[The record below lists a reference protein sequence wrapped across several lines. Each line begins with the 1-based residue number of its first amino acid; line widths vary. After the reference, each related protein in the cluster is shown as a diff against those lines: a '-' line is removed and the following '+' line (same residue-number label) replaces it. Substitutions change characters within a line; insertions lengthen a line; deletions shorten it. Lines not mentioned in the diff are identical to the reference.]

1 MERVQK
7 IGLFRSSIV
16 EYTGFFTSI
25 LLLIYVKFF
34 EHELWKD
41 EWQAWF
47 VAKDKN
53 LIEIIS
59 FLNYE
64 GHPALWYLFLVPF
77 TWLSSVL
84 PVPEEFIMSF
94 AHTLPVIA
102 VLFLFWKKFDIPA
115 IVKISFALS
124 YFLIFEYGVVN
135 RGYIF
140 VILFLFLAVFF
151 LKKGNDKGFAWS
163 LLFLCQTEV
172 FGVFM
177 ALSLGLYWYVEQK
190 KINSDVVK
198 YLAVGLLIFVISVYP
213 REAGH
218 IAKTQGKILD
228 FGDRVFISLQGNLT
242 NAFLPGL
249 TPDTSLFGWS
259 NAGILLSLLLIA
271 GFIFMFFKNKKLLIP
286 FSIVLL
292 MSVTFSL
299 FFFVGGIR
307 QWGMM
312 FVFLIALFALAEIKI
327 FSDPKILFF
336 VILIGIVQS
345 VYGIKALYA
354 DINLPFTNA
363 KEAGMYIKK
372 TIPEKVPVVAIN
384 KFEIT
389 PVTGYAQ
396 RKFYELPSGEE
407 FSYFKWVE
415 KIYIPTQEELK
426 LFARY
431 KGVGGLVIIAP
442 KKLDPGRFSEARL
455 GKEFTGKNIKNE
467 NYYLYTLSA
476 R

>member
-7 IGLFRSSIV
+7 ISLFRSSII
-16 EYTGFFTSI
+16 EYTGFFTSL

-34 EHELWKD
+34 VHELWKD

-64 GHPALWYLFLVPF
+64 GHPAIWYFYLLPF
-77 TWLSSVL
+77 TWLSAVL
-84 PVPEEFIMSF
+84 PVPEEYILTF
-94 AHTLPVIA
+94 AHVLPASA
-102 VLFLFWKKFDIPA
+102 VLYLFWKKFDLPSL
-115 IVKISFALS
+115 VKISFALS

-140 VILFLFLAVFF
+140 VILFLFLAVYF
-151 LKKGNDKGFAWS
+151 LRKENNKGLAWS
-163 LLFLCQTEV
+163 LFLLCQTEV

-177 ALSLGLYWYVEQK
+177 ATALGAYWFLKEK
-190 KINSDVVK
+190 KIGSDVVK
-198 YLAVGLLIFVISVYP
+198 YLGAGLLIFVISVFP
-213 REAGH
+213 RESGH
-218 IAKTQGKILD
+218 IAKTQGKMIE
-228 FGDRVFISLQGNLT
+228 FGDRMLVSLQGNLT
-242 NAFLPGL
+242 NAFLPGI
-249 TPDTSLFGWS
+249 TPDTSLFGW
-259 NAGILLSLLLIA
+259 NTLGVLISLALIV
-271 GFIFMFFKNKKLLIP
+271 GFIVIFRKEKNLFIP
-286 FSIVLL
+286 FLLVSI
-292 MSVTFSL
+292 MSFLFSL

-312 FVFLIALFALAEIKI
+312 FIFLIAILALSDKKLFADA
-327 FSDPKILFF
+327 KILLL
-336 VILIGIVQS
+336 VIFIGIVQS
-345 VYGIKALYA
+345 VYGIKALYS
-354 DINLPFTNA
+354 DINLPFSNA
-363 KEAGMYIKK
+363 KETGLYIKK

-384 KFEIT
+384 KFEVT
-389 PVTGYAQ
+389 PVIGYTQ
-396 RKFYELPSGEE
+396 RKFFELPSGEE

-455 GKEFTGKNIKNE
+455 GKEFTGKNMKNE

-476 R
+476 K